1 MIKFTNFFKKE
12 NNKKSLYLPL
22 EFQKKLIIFLLL
34 SMKFSLNKWMNSSK
48 TNNPQSYVFKR
59 RIHTCTFSAISL
71 SSQPV
76 SILFNWKLSV
86 SSSLIRYSTVVRK
99 SPRID
104 SSFNATTIFLGKAT
118 EKNYYSNK
126 YFNVYQSFERIVLFF
141 WRLSRKTEFQEH
153 EDVALSW
160 LIHTH
165 TQIHTFIH
173 THTHKHFNCQ
183 IRKFNDYKLFTAT
196 LWGC

>member
-1 MIKFTNFFKKE
+1 
-12 NNKKSLYLPL
+12 
-22 EFQKKLIIFLLL
+22 
-34 SMKFSLNKWMNSSK
+34 MKFSLNKWMNSSK
-48 TNNPQSYVFKR
+48 TNNPQSYVLKR

-104 SSFNATTIFLGKAT
+104 SSFNATTIFLGEAT

-126 YFNVYQSFERIVLFF
+126 YFSVYQSFERIVLFF

-153 EDVALSW
+153 EDVAVSW

-165 TQIHTFIH
+165 THKYIHLYTHIHINILTVKLKNLMTMSCSQLHCEALSENSVPKKHFILFWQIQTFI
-173 THTHKHFNCQ
+173 
-183 IRKFNDYKLFTAT
+183 YKLSDT
-196 LWGC
+196 